1 MSEGVEA
8 AAESSPD
15 EDDDPINH
23 LRAQCSVIESA
34 VSRRRPRS
42 RTADDDEAE
51 PCFDLSMVQALL
63 AKAHASVRLPPCE
76 RDPEVLTLVL
86 RCLANGA
93 LLHDP
98 SELAEADGLLALVEA
113 AAGSADVFAPPTTQH
128 VAMMLLLNLSR
139 AASAA
144 PAVACLKPMLEG
156 LGRSDDPRL
165 RSLSS
170 AVLKN
175 LSLHGGGLIARLSLP
190 DKARLQQVTPATML
204 GTISRLES
212 GVSTASPPRTPQN
225 TRIPGRIV
233 DATKAEAIL
242 SSPSAVAAVEAAEAK
257 AVGEEFSAGAGGA
270 GEGLA
275 DVALVPQLACALH
288 PWVSPRLRESAALRL
303 ARLLMLAWK
312 RGTHDETLLYLLEL
326 AYALHGFGSESAA
339 ALRTAAPP
347 NGWSNDGFS
356 EAAAQACLF
365 CLAVLP
371 LLGGGATVFGR
382 VVLDRILPVVQPPTS
397 LTHPVRVR
405 LALASL
411 QNASSDPRAASCF
424 RERGKDKGMRQK
436 LVDTLWAAAALPHAA
451 ASDLALGTIAN
462 LAAVATARS
471 SADEELTEASFALPL
486 VMPEPAAVGTFHREP
501 PPALPLP
508 PAAASPSAEGYRALP
523 RLCVSLTSHAPH
535 AALRRALGSLVVLL
549 SSRSLDAATA
559 LSLLSAY
566 GCVDRLVALAT
577 APSEAKE
584 DGSAKALI
592 RDAAL
597 VLLGA
602 LRLVYGLGG
611 ARLVAPH
618 LSAITPPAIAA
629 LVSTEPRARMA
640 AAFFWHDATAAKGP
654 ATSLARATVPA
665 GKLAGAGIP
674 IGKTATGGAPAFC
687 SGLGV
692 MRRLATSAPDA
703 SPADGRLALLA
714 AGAVSHVLQHSSL
727 SHLWTS
733 APDSLSYLERLS
745 EEEAAE
751 LVALPISLAKE
762 GVMVM
767 VEGAAVEGVSVP

>member
-1 MSEGVEA
+1 
-8 AAESSPD
+8 
-15 EDDDPINH
+15 
-23 LRAQCSVIESA
+23 
-34 VSRRRPRS
+34 
-42 RTADDDEAE
+42 
-51 PCFDLSMVQALL
+51 
-63 AKAHASVRLPPCE
+63 
-76 RDPEVLTLVL
+76 
-86 RCLANGA
+86 
-93 LLHDP
+93 
-98 SELAEADGLLALVEA
+98 
-113 AAGSADVFAPPTTQH
+113 
-128 VAMMLLLNLSR
+128 
-139 AASAA
+139 
-144 PAVACLKPMLEG
+144 
-156 LGRSDDPRL
+156 
-165 RSLSS
+165 
-170 AVLKN
+170 
-175 LSLHGGGLIARLSLP
+175 
-190 DKARLQQVTPATML
+190 
-204 GTISRLES
+204 
-212 GVSTASPPRTPQN
+212 
-225 TRIPGRIV
+225 
-233 DATKAEAIL
+233 
-242 SSPSAVAAVEAAEAK
+242 
-257 AVGEEFSAGAGGA
+257 
-270 GEGLA
+270 
-275 DVALVPQLACALH
+275 
-288 PWVSPRLRESAALRL
+288 
-303 ARLLMLAWK
+303 MLAWK

>member
-1 MSEGVEA
+1 M
-8 AAESSPD
+8 
-15 EDDDPINH
+15 
-23 LRAQCSVIESA
+23 
-34 VSRRRPRS
+34 
-42 RTADDDEAE
+42 
-51 PCFDLSMVQALL
+51 
-63 AKAHASVRLPPCE
+63 
-76 RDPEVLTLVL
+76 
-86 RCLANGA
+86 
-93 LLHDP
+93 
-98 SELAEADGLLALVEA
+98 
-113 AAGSADVFAPPTTQH
+113 
-128 VAMMLLLNLSR
+128 
-139 AASAA
+139 
-144 PAVACLKPMLEG
+144 
-156 LGRSDDPRL
+156 
-165 RSLSS
+165 
-170 AVLKN
+170 
-175 LSLHGGGLIARLSLP
+175 
-190 DKARLQQVTPATML
+190 
-204 GTISRLES
+204 
-212 GVSTASPPRTPQN
+212 
-225 TRIPGRIV
+225 
-233 DATKAEAIL
+233 
-242 SSPSAVAAVEAAEAK
+242 
-257 AVGEEFSAGAGGA
+257 
-270 GEGLA
+270 
-275 DVALVPQLACALH
+275 
-288 PWVSPRLRESAALRL
+288 
-303 ARLLMLAWK
+303 
-312 RGTHDETLLYLLEL
+312 
-326 AYALHGFGSESAA
+326 
-339 ALRTAAPP
+339 
-347 NGWSNDGFS
+347 
-356 EAAAQACLF
+356 
-365 CLAVLP
+365 LP

-602 LRLVYGLGG
+602 LRACPSGGPPAASPPTTPPPAVGLVYGLGG